1 MRNVILGALAGCLIG
16 LPSLAPAPLGAQA
29 GGELPRWSAPCF
41 PAAKCGDTS
50 YAAARRFPAPTVL
63 ALQDQT
69 VPRRVDLWPHA
80 VSALTALVLAST
92 LDNQTQIQVQEHRGE
107 SGDDLARLVKRG
119 GQAEVYAPVA
129 LGTVAV
135 GLVAGD
141 ARILRAGGRIT
152 GGLLLTGV
160 AVSLLKP
167 LVGRARPRFSRDSHN
182 FEPFSSQDSWPSGH
196 TAMAF
201 ALVTSVSDEV
211 RFTPVTLALYGAATL
226 TGWSRLNDN
235 LHWTTDVATGALV
248 GIVSAKLM
256 NGRWRVF
263 GVRGP
268 RFLLEGERVGVGIA
282 F

>member
-1 MRNVILGALAGCLIG
+1 MRNVILGALAAALAIMPTCLSAQTGGG
-16 LPSLAPAPLGAQA
+16 LAH
-29 GGELPRWSAPCF
+29 WSAPCF
-41 PAAKCGDTS
+41 PASGCRDTS
-50 YAAARRFPAPTVL
+50 GTAAVESWPPVIAMEQSPAP
-63 ALQDQT
+63 
-69 VPRRVDLWPHA
+69 RRIGLWPHA
-80 VSALTALVLAST
+80 VSTLAALMVAST
-92 LDNQTQIQVQEHRGE
+92 IDKKIRDQIQEHDSK
-107 SGDDLARLVKRG
+107 SGDDLARAVKRG

-129 LGTVAV
+129 LGTMAV
-135 GLVAGD
+135 GLIAGD
-141 ARILRAGGRIT
+141 DRILRAGGRIT

-167 LVGRARPRFSRDSHN
+167 LVGRARPRVSEGAYSFRPLSSR
-182 FEPFSSQDSWPSGH
+182 DSWPSGH

-201 ALVTSVSDEV
+201 ALATSVSDEV
-211 RFTPVTLALYGAATL
+211 RFTPVTVALYGAATL

-256 NGRWRVF
+256 NGRWQVF

-268 RFLLEGERVGVGIA
+268 RFLLEGERVGVGLS